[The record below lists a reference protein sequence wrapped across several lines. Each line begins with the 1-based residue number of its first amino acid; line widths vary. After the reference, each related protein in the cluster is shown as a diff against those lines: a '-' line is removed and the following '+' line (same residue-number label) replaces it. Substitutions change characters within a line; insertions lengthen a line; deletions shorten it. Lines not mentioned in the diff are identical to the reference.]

1 MKKDSIFSVSQI
13 NEYIKMTLESSP
25 VLRDVFLRGEISN
38 FKSNY
43 ASGHMYFT
51 LKDEASS
58 IRAVMFR
65 GSAYRLKF
73 KPESAMKV
81 IVHGRISAYTVS
93 GDYQIIVDDMQPDGV
108 GALAV
113 AFEQLKRKL
122 DAEGLFDPAR
132 KRPIP
137 SFARSVGV
145 ITSASGAALHD
156 IINVSGRRCPST
168 RIVIYPAYV
177 QGEMAP
183 RSLAGGV
190 KFFNERHPV
199 DVIII
204 GRGGG
209 SAEDLWGF
217 NDEELART
225 IAASEIPVIS
235 AVGHETDFT
244 ICDFVADLRAPTP
257 SAAAE
262 IAFPNSE
269 EIRSRIAHMKNKVDA
284 LLERKIYL
292 LDGRLQTLKKNAELR
307 SPVHVLDEKALRLV
321 RLREKIDSL
330 AKAAVD
336 GADGNFRMLCA
347 RLEGVNPLAVLSHGY
362 AMVQGGDGSVIS
374 TVADAA
380 VGEVVDISLSDGKMR
395 AQITEISEK

>member
-1 MKKDSIFSVSQI
+1 MNRESVFSVSQI

-43 ASGHMYFT
+43 SSGHMYFT
-51 LKDEASS
+51 LKDESSS

-81 IVHGRISAYTVS
+81 IVHGKISTYTVS

-113 AFEQLKRKL
+113 AFEQLKRRL

-132 KRPIP
+132 KKPIP
-137 SFARSVGV
+137 PFARSVGV

-156 IINVSGRRCPST
+156 IINVSGRRCPSA

-177 QGEMAP
+177 QGELAP
-183 RSLAGGV
+183 RSLVGGIR
-190 KFFNERHPV
+190 FFNEKHPV

-209 SAEDLWGF
+209 SAEDLWCF
-217 NDEELART
+217 NDEGLARV
-225 IAASEIPVIS
+225 IAESEIPVIS

-244 ICDFVADLRAPTP
+244 ICDFVADMRAPTP

-262 IAFPNSE
+262 IAFPNTM
-269 EIRSRIAHMKNKVDA
+269 EIRARISNLKNKIDTSIERRIYT
-284 LLERKIYL
+284 LEAR
-292 LDGRLQTLKKNAELR
+292 LDVLKKGAELH
-307 SPVHVLDEKALRLV
+307 SPVRVLEERYSRLT
-321 RLREKIDSL
+321 RLRERLNDL
-330 AKAAVD
+330 AKSCVD
-336 GADGNFRMLCA
+336 GADGEFRMLCA

-362 AMVQGGDGSVIS
+362 AMVQGSDGRVIS
-374 TVADAA
+374 SVTEAA
-380 VGEVVDISLSDGKMR
+380 VGEIVDISLADGKMK
-395 AQITEISEK
+395 AQITEIGEK

>member
-1 MKKDSIFSVSQI
+1 
-13 NEYIKMTLESSP
+13 
-25 VLRDVFLRGEISN
+25 
-38 FKSNY
+38 
-43 ASGHMYFT
+43 
-51 LKDEASS
+51 
-58 IRAVMFR
+58 
-65 GSAYRLKF
+65 
-73 KPESAMKV
+73 
-81 IVHGRISAYTVS
+81 
-93 GDYQIIVDDMQPDGV
+93 
-108 GALAV
+108 
-113 AFEQLKRKL
+113 
-122 DAEGLFDPAR
+122 
-132 KRPIP
+132 
-137 SFARSVGV
+137 
-145 ITSASGAALHD
+145 
-156 IINVSGRRCPST
+156 
-168 RIVIYPAYV
+168 V

-183 RSLAGGV
+183 RSLAGGIR
-190 KFFNERHPV
+190 FFNERHPV

-225 IAASEIPVIS
+225 IAASTIPVIS

-269 EIRSRIAHMKNKVDA
+269 EIRSRIAHLKNKTDA

-330 AKAAVD
+330 ARVAVD

-362 AMVQGGDGSVIS
+362 AMVQGGDGRVIS
-374 TVADAA
+374 AVADAA
-380 VGEVVDISLSDGKMR
+380 VGEVVNISLSDGKMR